1 METSET
7 QTPQH
12 QPLSDSRRYM
22 CGLGA
27 QGPAL
32 VLASLASTVKSFFFF
47 NDWILS
53 SISKSTQVD

>member
-47 NDWILS
+47 LMIGFYLLS
-53 SISKSTQVD
+53 QNPLR